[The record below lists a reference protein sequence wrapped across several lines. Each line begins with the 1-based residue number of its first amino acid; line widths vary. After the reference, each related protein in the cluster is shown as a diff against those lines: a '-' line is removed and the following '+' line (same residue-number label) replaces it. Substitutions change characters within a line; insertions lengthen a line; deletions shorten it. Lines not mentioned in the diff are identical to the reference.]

1 MILGFPSVVPIPSKM
16 KQVHRTFPPRKSL
29 PLFLSIVIWLVVAN
43 LSAQTNVEIRREKF
57 FINGEPTYKG
67 RVWNGCQ
74 IEGLLLNARMVQGIF
89 DDLDPET
96 RQLWRYPDTGKWDPD
111 RNTDEFV
118 AAMPEWREHGMLGF
132 TLNLQGGS
140 PTGYGNRGWKNSS
153 FDEKGDLCPAYFG
166 RLAKI
171 LNQADQLGMVVILG
185 IFYFG
190 QDEVLADERAV
201 INAVDRTVDWL
212 FNTGHRNILIEI
224 NNECDVKSY
233 DHEILKPGRV
243 HELIQR
249 VKLDQQKGYRF
260 LVGTSFKGKSIP
272 SSNVVKT
279 SDFILLHGNGADE
292 PAMIK
297 TMVDRTRLVEG
308 YRPMPVVF
316 NEDDHFDFTKPGN
329 NFVTAVK
336 SYASW
341 GFFDYRLK
349 GETNFHDGYQSIPVD
364 WRISSDRKRAFF
376 QLVRQITYGN

>member
-1 MILGFPSVVPIPSKM
+1 MIKCHINEAQTRSKM
-16 KQVHRTFPPRKSL
+16 EQVYRTFPPRKLL
-29 PLFLSIVIWLVVAN
+29 PFFLSIVACFVVAN
-43 LSAQTNVEIRREKF
+43 LSAQTIVEIRGEEF

-89 DDLDPET
+89 DDMNPET
-96 RQLWRYPDTGKWDPD
+96 QELWKYPDTGKWDPD
-111 RNTDEFV
+111 RNTNEFV
-118 AAMPEWREHGMLGF
+118 AAMPEWRAHGMLGF

-140 PTGYGNRGWKNSS
+140 PTGYGNKGWKNSS
-153 FDEKGDLCPAYFG
+153 FDEKGDLHPAYFG
-166 RLAKI
+166 RLTRI
-171 LNQADQLGMVVILG
+171 LNSADQLGMVVILG

-201 INAVDRTVDWL
+201 LNAIDHTVDWL
-212 FNTGHRNILIEI
+212 FTTGHRNTLIEI

-233 DHEILKPGRV
+233 DHEVLKSARV
-243 HELIQR
+243 HELIER
-249 VKLDQQKGYRF
+249 VKNRQHNGWRF

-297 TMVDRTRLVEG
+297 EMVDRTRLVEG

-316 NEDDHFDFTKPGN
+316 NEDDHFDFTKPGS
-329 NFVTAVK
+329 NFETAIK

-349 GETNFHDGYQSIPVD
+349 GETNIHEGYQSVPVD
-364 WRISSDRKRAFF
+364 WRINSDRKRAFF
-376 QLVRQITYGN
+376 QLVRQITNGN

>member
-1 MILGFPSVVPIPSKM
+1 M
-16 KQVHRTFPPRKSL
+16 KQVDQIFPARKSL
-29 PLFLSIVIWLVVAN
+29 PFFLSVVSWLVAAN
-43 LSAQTNVEIRREKF
+43 LSAQTIVEIRGEKF

-89 DDLDPET
+89 DDLNPET
-96 RQLWRYPDTGKWDPD
+96 RELWKYPDTGTWDPD

-118 AAMPEWREHGMLGF
+118 AAMPEWREHGLLGF

-140 PTGYGNRGWKNSS
+140 PTGYGNKGWKNSA
-153 FDEKGDLCPAYFG
+153 FDENGDLRPTYVD

-171 LNQADQLGMVVILG
+171 LNQADQLEMVVILG
-185 IFYFG
+185 MFYFG

-201 INAVDRTVDWL
+201 INAVDHTVDWL
-212 FNTGHRNILIEI
+212 FTTRHRNILIEV
-224 NNECDVKSY
+224 NNECDVTSY
-233 DHEILKPGRV
+233 DHEILKPARV

-249 VKLDQQKGYRF
+249 VKLRQRNGYRF

-272 SSNVVKT
+272 SSTVVKT
-279 SDFILLHGNGADE
+279 SDFILLHGNGADD
-292 PAMIK
+292 PATIK
-297 TMVDRTRLVEG
+297 EMVEKTRLVEG
-308 YRPMPVVF
+308 FRPMPVVF
-316 NEDDHFDFTKPGN
+316 NEDDHFDFEKPGN

-349 GETNFHDGYQSIPVD
+349 GETGFHEGYQSVPVD
-364 WRISSDRKRAFF
+364 WRVSSNRKRGFF
-376 QLVRQITYGN
+376 DLLRQITQGN